1 MQQATNSQAHTLP
14 RVVVLATGGTIAST
28 LPNEQALAQDYAVSH
43 EAGDLLSAVPQAGQ
57 LANLHCIDLLA
68 LPSHDIGNPE
78 LLKIAHAV
86 QTWLDKDDIAGVV
99 ITHGTDSLEETAY
112 FLNLVVRTS
121 KPIVITGAMRP
132 ADHLSPDGPA
142 NLLEAIA
149 VAASPLSIGKGVLVV
164 MNDAIMEARACS
176 KQHSSSMATFN
187 AGAAAQIGEVYGSD
201 VVYNTTPL
209 KRHTSSSEFAV
220 SNLHSLPVVD
230 IIYDYQSAR
239 YNLYEAAV
247 DSGCAGI
254 VIAGMGNGSLS
265 PAAHRGAEYAK
276 EHGVVV
282 VRASRCG
289 RGVVSPLAMDE
300 ELQSIPGNSLNPQ
313 KARILLMLALAH
325 GAGREQLLRQF
336 FEY

>member
-28 LPNEQALAQDYAVSH
+28 LPNAQALAQDYAVSH
-43 EAGDLLSAVPQAGQ
+43 VAGDLLSAVPQAGK

-68 LPSHDIGNPE
+68 VPSHDIGNE
-78 LLKIAHAV
+78 QLLKIAHTA
-86 QTWLDKDDIAGVV
+86 QTWLDDKDVAGIV

-112 FLNLVVRTS
+112 FLNLVIRS
-121 KPIVITGAMRP
+121 FKPVVVTGAMRP
-132 ADHLSPDGPA
+132 ADHLSPDGPS

-149 VAASPLSIGKGVLVV
+149 VAASPLSSGKGVLVV
-164 MNDAIMEARACS
+164 MNDSIMEARSCS
-176 KQHSSSMATFN
+176 KQHTSSLATFN
-187 AGAAAQIGEVYGSD
+187 GWAAAQIGEVTGSD
-201 VVYNTTPL
+201 IVFNANPL
-209 KRHTSSSEFAV
+209 KRHTNNSEFSVAK
-220 SNLHSLPVVD
+220 LQDLPLVD
-230 IIYDYQSAR
+230 VIYDHQSAR
-239 YNLYEAAV
+239 YSLYEACIA
-247 DSGCAGI
+247 SGCAGI

-265 PAAHRGAEYAK
+265 PAAYRGAAHARD
-276 EHGVVV
+276 HGVVV

-336 FEY
+336 SEY